1 MQLEMSVLEL
11 VDLQSALRRAR
22 HYNEDMIERLGDAA
36 PTTCKG
42 LEADTKRY
50 EELIQWREDCFN
62 ERYPP
67 ATEELEA
74 TA

>member
-22 HYNEDMIERLGDAA
+22 RYNEDMIRRLGDSA

-50 EELIQWREDCFN
+50 EELIQWLDDCFN
-62 ERYPP
+62 EHYPP
-67 ATEELEA
+67 ATEDSA
-74 TA
+74 A